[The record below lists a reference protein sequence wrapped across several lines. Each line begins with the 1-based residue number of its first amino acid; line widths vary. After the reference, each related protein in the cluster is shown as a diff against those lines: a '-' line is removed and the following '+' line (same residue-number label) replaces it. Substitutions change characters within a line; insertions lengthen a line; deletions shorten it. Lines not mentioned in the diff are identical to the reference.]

1 MWRMLTRAGAAVQV
15 HIAREFMRS
24 MAQPLAP
31 AAIGKALLS
40 ADDLAARARGPG
52 ASATASGAARVAPIV
67 AGPGA

>member
-1 MWRMLTRAGAAVQV
+1 MQV

-40 ADDLAARARGPG
+40 ADDLNARGRRPG
-52 ASATASGAARVAPIV
+52 PSSAAAGPAPRVAPIV
-67 AGPGA
+67 AGPAV